1 MTERARRTLFGALAA
16 LWACLI
22 FWESSQPNP
31 FPFLPPEIFA
41 HDKLLHMGAY
51 AVLAGLA
58 VGALARA
65 RLASLARAAA
75 VAAVLATAYGA
86 TDEWHQVYVP
96 GRDADPWDWAA
107 DAVGASA
114 GAAAMTLILRRK
126 DPRASIRG

>member
-16 LWACLI
+16 LWASLI

-31 FPFLPPEIFA
+31 FPFLPPEILG

-58 VGALARA
+58 VGALART
-65 RLASLARAAA
+65 RLPALGRAAA

-86 TDEWHQVYVP
+86 ADEWHQSYVP
-96 GRDADPWDWAA
+96 GREADPWDWVA
-107 DAVGASA
+107 DAAGAMA
-114 GAAAMTLILRRK
+114 GAAAMTLILRHGN
-126 DPRASIRG
+126 PRASIRG